1 MDSRKKEAVQKAGV
15 LLDEGL
21 KALEMQR
28 KHIKVAN
35 CSDESHPLAEDSDD
49 EKSEKAEMKAEPERA
64 ANKLQRGG
72 GSARNKRKCWPGP
85 A

>member
-1 MDSRKKEAVQKAGV
+1 
-15 LLDEGL
+15 
-21 KALEMQR
+21 MQQ

-35 CSDESHPLAEDSDD
+35 RSEFGSMVEQYESHPLAEDSDD